1 MSTTKELL
9 SNSTDRLALRA
20 RVMAL
25 TPDSQRQWGRMTV
38 NQMLCT
44 LNDSYLAMMDGR
56 SVGSRVSFF
65 NRTVVRWVAIHSGMT
80 WPKGVKT
87 MPAVD
92 QLQGGTPPVGF
103 EADRATLLASME
115 RFASQTERDV
125 HPHPIF
131 GPLTTWEWQRWGWLH
146 ADHHLRQFGV

>member
-1 MSTTKELL
+1 MKNLFNAADYQELVRRM
-9 SNSTDRLALRA
+9 D
-20 RVMAL
+20 AL
-25 TPDSQRQWGRMTV
+25 TPEAARQWGKMTPH
-38 NQMLCT
+38 QMLCH
-44 LNDSYLAMMDGR
+44 LNDSYVGIMDGR
-56 SVGSRVSFF
+56 PLGSRANLL
-65 NRTVVRWVAIHSGMT
+65 NRTLVRWIAIHSGMQ

-115 RFASQTERDV
+115 RFASKTERDV